1 MKYLT
6 LQELFELK
14 VGDTVL
20 MLRRNNLLYA
30 TEIHVTVV
38 GFEWAYGECTGIK
51 VLNHNNNTKT
61 LITVEQIEDG
71 SVKVSKAFKA
81 MKFRV
86 KDFEHSCKIQEYLF
100 SMGYGWGQLGVSIRQ
115 DDFKF
120 IYTESN
126 GVILYGQAE
135 QVFEDSLE
143 NEETELVETVSYS
156 LKTVDKE
163 ALRKHTQ
170 REEIKK
176 SIYEAEK
183 QLSELREKLKTLE
196 V

>member
-20 MLRRNNLLYA
+20 MTRGNNLLYT

-38 GFEWAYGECTGIK
+38 GFEFAGIK
-51 VLNHNNNTKT
+51 VLNTNNNVKI
-61 LITVEQIEDG
+61 LIEVKEMEDG
-71 SVKVSKAFKA
+71 SVKLRNSFKA

-86 KDFEHSCKIQEYLF
+86 KNFEHSCKIQEYLF
-100 SMGYGWGQLGVSIRQ
+100 SMGYGWGQLGVSIRP

>member
-1 MKYLT
+1 MQYMT
-6 LQELFELK
+6 LQEVFELK
-14 VGDTVL
+14 VGATVL
-20 MLRRNNLLYA
+20 MLCRNNLRYT
-30 TEIHVTVV
+30 TEIPVTVV
-38 GFEWAYGECTGIK
+38 GFEWVRDGFSGIK
-51 VLNHNNNTKT
+51 VLNTNNNVKI
-61 LITVEQIEDG
+61 LIEVEEIEDG
-71 SVKVSKAFKA
+71 SVKLRQTFKA

-86 KDFEHSCKIQEYLF
+86 KNFEHSCKIQEYLF
-100 SMGYGWGQLGVSIRQ
+100 SMGYKWGQLGVSIRQ

>member
-1 MKYLT
+1 MT

-20 MLRRNNLLYA
+20 MTRRNNLLYT

-38 GFEWAYGECTGIK
+38 GFECAGIK
-51 VLNHNNNTKT
+51 VLNHNNNAKN

-71 SVKVSKAFKA
+71 SVKVRQTFKA

-100 SMGYGWGQLGVSIRQ
+100 SMGYEWPSSGVSIRQ
-115 DDFKF
+115 DVFKF

-126 GVILYGQAE
+126 GAIVHGQTE
-135 QVFEDSLE
+135 EVFEAALE

-156 LKTVDKE
+156 LKVVDKE
-163 ALRKHTQ
+163 VLRKEA
-170 REEIKK
+170 RLKEIKE
-176 SIYEAEK
+176 SIHEAEK
-183 QLSELREKLKTLE
+183 QLFELHEKLKTFE
-196 V
+196 E

>member
-6 LQELFELK
+6 SQEFFELK

-20 MLRRNNLLYA
+20 MTCRSN
-30 TEIHVTVV
+30 EIHVTVV
-38 GFEWAYGECTGIK
+38 GFEWDCGKCAGIK
-51 VLNHNNNTKT
+51 VLNHHNNTKVI
-61 LITVEQIEDG
+61 LITVEQIEEG
-71 SVKVSKAFKA
+71 SVKVRQPFKA

-100 SMGYGWGQLGVSIRQ
+100 SIGYELPCSGVKISQ
-115 DDFKF
+115 DNLKF
-120 IYTESN
+120 IYTELN
-126 GVILYGQAE
+126 GFILYGETE

-170 REEIKK
+170 KEEIKK
-176 SIYEAEK
+176 SIHEVEK
-183 QLSELREKLKTLE
+183 QLSELREKLKSLE
-196 V
+196 M